1 MNIRRLAVDAGIVA
15 VLAMTTAAYL
25 RRSDSWSYFTL
36 DAAGIAKLGRARWHA
51 ELTRWWVPTVVGMSM
66 MLLRSRLPV
75 VAVAGSAAMAVVHL
89 TSPLI
94 PPLPVDAAAPIALY
108 TLAAG
113 PTSRRVSYLALAGT
127 LCLSLVPALY
137 PYLVKTGTLAGN
149 PLGPPA
155 AVVLSWL
162 FGDRSRARQELA
174 ARRARDLERERDQQA
189 DIATAAERA
198 RIARE
203 LHDAVAHGL
212 SIIVIQA
219 QAGAGALEKRPV
231 ATRTADDAT
240 AQAALAAI
248 ETTGRD
254 SLTEMRRLL
263 GLDRADGAGLA
274 PLPGTADLPALVA
287 RVSAT
292 GLRVHLAV
300 SGDLSALPTGVGLS
314 AYRIIQEAL
323 TNALKHAGPQ
333 ATVHIAVCRLADAV
347 DLTVADTGYGAG
359 GPPDELRGNGL
370 RGMRERVAL
379 LGGTITV
386 GDHPGG
392 GFQVRAHLP
401 LAAST

>member
-15 VLAMTTAAYL
+15 VLAAATAAYV
-25 RRSDSWSYFTL
+25 RRSDGWSYFTL
-36 DAAGIAKLGRARWHA
+36 DAREIAKFGAAAWHA
-51 ELTRWWVPTVVGMSM
+51 ELTRWWVATAVGMSA

-75 VAVAGSAAMAVVHL
+75 VAVAGAAAMAVVHL
-89 TSPLI
+89 TSRWFPLL
-94 PPLPVDAAAPIALY
+94 PLDAAAPIALFA
-108 TLAAG
+108 LAAG
-113 PTSRRVSYLALAGT
+113 PISRQVSYLALAGT
-127 LCLSLVPALY
+127 LCLSVVPALY
-137 PYLVKTGTLAGN
+137 PHLVKTNTLAGN

-155 AVVLSWL
+155 AVILSWL

-174 ARRARDLERERDQQA
+174 ARRARDLERERDQQG

-219 QAGAGALEKRPV
+219 QAGSGALDKRP
-231 ATRTADDAT
+231 AAARTAADAT
-240 AQAALAAI
+240 ALAALEAI

-263 GLDRADGAGLA
+263 GLDRTDGADLA
-274 PLPGTADLPALVA
+274 PLPGAGDLPALVA

-292 GLRVHLAV
+292 GLRVDLDV
-300 SGDLSALPTGVGLS
+300 TGDLSALPTGVGLS

-323 TNALKHAGPQ
+323 TNALKHAGAQ
-333 ATVHIAVCRLADAV
+333 AAVHIAVCRLPDAV
-347 DLTVADTGYGAG
+347 ELTVADTGHGAG
-359 GPPDELRGNGL
+359 GPPDEQRGNGL

-379 LGGTITV
+379 LGGTLTL
-386 GDHPGG
+386 GDNPGG

-401 LAAST
+401 LAAQP

>member
-15 VLAMTTAAYL
+15 VLAVATAAYV
-25 RRSDSWSYFTL
+25 RRSDGWTYFTL
-36 DAAGIAKLGRARWHA
+36 DAREIAKLGRAEWHA
-51 ELTRWWVPTVVGMSM
+51 TLTRWWVATAVGMSA

-75 VAVAGSAAMAVVHL
+75 VAVAGAGAMAVVHL
-89 TSPLI
+89 TSDWFPALPL
-94 PPLPVDAAAPIALY
+94 DAAAPIALF

-113 PTSRRVSYLALAGT
+113 PTSRRLSYLALAGT
-127 LCLSLVPALY
+127 LCLSVLPGLY
-137 PYLVKTGTLAGN
+137 PHLVKTRMPAGN

-155 AVVLSWL
+155 IVALSWL
-162 FGDRSRARQELA
+162 FGDRSRARRELA
-174 ARRARDLERERDQQA
+174 ARRAQDLERERDQQA
-189 DIATAAERA
+189 DIATAAERV

-219 QAGAGALEKRPV
+219 QAGAGALDKRP
-231 ATRTADDAT
+231 AGTRTAEDTT
-240 AQAALAAI
+240 ALAALAAI

-263 GLDRADGAGLA
+263 GLDPTDGPDLA
-274 PLPGTADLPALVA
+274 PLPGAADLPALVD

-292 GLRVHLAV
+292 GLRVDLDV
-300 SGDLSALPTGVGLS
+300 TGDLSALPTGVGLS

-323 TNALKHAGPQ
+323 TNALKHAGAR

-347 DLTVADTGYGAG
+347 ELTVADTGRGAG

-379 LGGTITV
+379 LGGTLAV

-401 LAAST
+401 VAAST

>member
-1 MNIRRLAVDAGIVA
+1 MNIRRLAVDAGVVA
-15 VLAMTTAAYL
+15 VLAVATAAYV
-25 RRSDSWSYFTL
+25 RRSDGWSYFTL

-51 ELTRWWVPTVVGMSM
+51 ELIRWWVPTAVGMSA
-66 MLLRSRLPV
+66 MLLRSRLPT
-75 VAVAGSAAMAVVHL
+75 VALAGAAAMAAAHL
-89 TSPLI
+89 TSQWF
-94 PPLPVDAAAPIALY
+94 PPLPLDAAAPVALY

-113 PTSRRVSYLALAGT
+113 PASRRVSYLALAGM
-127 LCLSLVPALY
+127 LCLSVAPALY
-137 PYLVKTGTLAGN
+137 QYFGKTDTLAGS

-155 AVVLSWL
+155 AVALSWL

-219 QAGAGALEKRPV
+219 QAGAGGLEKRP
-231 ATRTADDAT
+231 AASRTADGAT
-240 AQAALAAI
+240 ALAALAAI

-263 GLDRADGAGLA
+263 GLDRTDGAELA
-274 PLPGTADLPALVA
+274 PLPGAADLPALVA

-292 GLRVHLAV
+292 GLPVDLDV
-300 SGDLSALPTGVGLS
+300 TGDLSALPTGVGLS
-314 AYRIIQEAL
+314 AYRIVQEAL
-323 TNALKHAGPQ
+323 TNALKHAGAQ
-333 ATVHIAVCRLADAV
+333 ASVHIAVCRLPDAV
-347 DLTVADTGYGAG
+347 ELTVADTGHGAG

-379 LGGTITV
+379 LGGTLTV
-386 GDHPGG
+386 GDNPGG

-401 LAAST
+401 LAVPA